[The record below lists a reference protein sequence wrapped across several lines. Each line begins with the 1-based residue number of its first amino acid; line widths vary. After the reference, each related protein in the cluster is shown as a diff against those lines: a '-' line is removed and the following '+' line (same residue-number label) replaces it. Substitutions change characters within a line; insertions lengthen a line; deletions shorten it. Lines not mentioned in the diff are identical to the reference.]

1 MIFNIKFNFRFQIA
15 VSLSMERYA
24 LMFGFNNFVALL
36 IQTVLTVT
44 VVDSTGLGLDIGTQ
58 VKLIIMMLIQ

>member
-1 MIFNIKFNFRFQIA
+1 
-15 VSLSMERYA
+15 MERYA
-24 LMFGFNNFVALL
+24 LIFGFNNFAALL

-58 VKLIIMMLIQ
+58 VK